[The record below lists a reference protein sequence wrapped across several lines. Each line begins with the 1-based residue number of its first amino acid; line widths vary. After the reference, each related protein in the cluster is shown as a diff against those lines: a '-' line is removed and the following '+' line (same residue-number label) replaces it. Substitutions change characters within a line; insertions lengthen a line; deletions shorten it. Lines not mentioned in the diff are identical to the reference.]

1 MTDPLLHL
9 LRNAVDHGIEK
20 PSERVSAGKP
30 ASGHIEIRAVHQGKR
45 IRIEVED
52 DGRGIDGAR
61 VRRKAEEL
69 GLVAPAAVLE
79 EQDLMGLLF
88 SPGFSTRDNVTET
101 SGRGIGMDIVK
112 RKVVKLGGAIEI
124 TTRPGGG
131 TRWTVL
137 LPATLSIIPSL
148 IVRVADQ
155 TYAVPMSSISRTYDL
170 AAGDVPGGISD
181 EGFDFDGTILPVHR
195 LDQIFE
201 LERGVDEPPPYLL
214 VAQSAERKM
223 GFLVHEVRGREE
235 IVVKPL
241 GRQLAGARGIA
252 GAAESGDGPP
262 VLVLDMGALVAE
274 IPAPGVAKA

>member
-1 MTDPLLHL
+1 
-9 LRNAVDHGIEK
+9 
-20 PSERVSAGKP
+20 
-30 ASGHIEIRAVHQGKR
+30 
-45 IRIEVED
+45 
-52 DGRGIDGAR
+52 
-61 VRRKAEEL
+61 
-69 GLVAPAAVLE
+69 
-79 EQDLMGLLF
+79 MGLLF

-112 RKVVKLGGAIEI
+112 RKGREAGRRDRNHDAPGRRHPLD
-124 TTRPGGG
+124 RPPS
-131 TRWTVL
+131 RD
-137 LPATLSIIPSL
+137 SIHHPSL

-201 LERGVDEPPPYLL
+201 LERGLDEPPPYLL

-252 GAAESGDGPP
+252 GAAELGDGPP